1 MIDVAARFFVTG
13 RVQGVA
19 FRAHTR
25 QQALVLGLRGHARN
39 LADGRV
45 EVIAVGDALAID
57 ALERWLQH
65 GPPLARVD
73 ALTREALE
81 INHDTSVDTSADK
94 NATPAG
100 FAVL

>member
-1 MIDVAARFFVTG
+1 MNESAARFFVSG

-25 QQALVLGLRGHARN
+25 QQALALGLRGYARN

-45 EVIAVGDALAID
+45 EVIAAGDAAAID
-57 ALERWLQH
+57 ALGHWLHH

-73 ALTREALE
+73 ALSREAC
-81 INHDTSVDTSADK
+81 DAAD
-94 NATPAG
+94 APAG
-100 FAVL
+100 FGIG